1 MRKFRLIILFIALFM
16 VPNLV
21 MASDGASDNLVNI
34 YLFHSDTCS
43 HCQADVDF
51 LDLVS
56 DRYSN
61 VRVYK
66 YEVHDDNN
74 RKMYEEVAL
83 LYGVPVGS
91 VPLTVIG
98 DKFFLGYSDDSR
110 LTFNRAILYYSKY
123 GYNDRVASIVG
134 NDKLPEF
141 SVKKN
146 QESLDEFTKMYF
158 NYNVIGDIKSDDIG
172 FSLATFLFS
181 LFGEV
186 NIINILV
193 IFFLILF
200 MFRKDCLKY
209 KIICFFVYL
218 FSYLVS
224 NILFLVD
231 RSIFSI
237 LLFGL
242 IFGCFLYFVV
252 RYFVDKDK
260 KKIDN
265 IFYIILIFLG
275 CINNCLKF
283 GVFNSFID
291 KFHNVVFVN
300 MLSLIDTIYVYVG
313 NLFAVIL
320 MFLLIFGILLFF
332 RNILL
337 KRLIKYVRN

>member
-1 MRKFRLIILFIALFM
+1 MYKFRLIIFFLVLFM
-16 VPNLV
+16 IPSFVR
-21 MASDGASDNLVNI
+21 ASDGASDNLVNI

-43 HCQADVDF
+43 HCQADSDF

-66 YEVHDDNN
+66 YEIHEDDN

-83 LYGVPVGS
+83 LYGAPVGS
-91 VPLTVIG
+91 VPLTIIG
-98 DKFFLGYSDDSR
+98 DEFFMGYSDDSR
-110 LTFNRAILYYSKY
+110 LVFNKAINYYSKY
-123 GYNDRVASIVG
+123 GYVDRVASIVG
-134 NDKLPEF
+134 NDELPKF

-146 QESLDEFTKMYF
+146 QESLDEFTKTYF
-158 NYNVIGDIKSDDIG
+158 NYNVIGDVKSDDIG

-181 LFGEV
+181 LFGEI
-186 NIINILV
+186 NIVNILV
-193 IFFLILF
+193 VFFLVLL
-200 MFRKDCLKY
+200 MFRRDCFKY

-218 FSYLVS
+218 FSYLIS
-224 NILFLVD
+224 NVLFLLDRNIFSVLLLCLFLV
-231 RSIFSI
+231 S
-237 LLFGL
+237 
-242 IFGCFLYFVV
+242 FLYFIV
-252 RYFVDKDK
+252 RYFVSKDK
-260 KKIDN
+260 NKIDN
-265 IFYIILIFLG
+265 ICYIILIFLG

-283 GVFNSFID
+283 VLFNGFVE
-291 KFHNVVFVN
+291 KFHNVVFIN